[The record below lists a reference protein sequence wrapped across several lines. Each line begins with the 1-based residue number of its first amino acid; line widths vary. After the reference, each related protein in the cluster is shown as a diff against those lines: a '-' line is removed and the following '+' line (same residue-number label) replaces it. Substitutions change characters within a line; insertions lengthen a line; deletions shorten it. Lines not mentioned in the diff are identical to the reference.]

1 MDFFLS
7 STRDR
12 RTRFSNADWPE
23 AQPYF
28 LSNWVRYQ
36 TSRELT
42 VHLRGDAFRLAGNC
56 SSERR
61 FSGKSAPPHPASQAQ
76 FRSQSA
82 TVFASKRT
90 HVPMRNEGMRPAFAC
105 LKIVIRETAST
116 FASSS
121 AVNAWPVRSIWSAN
135 VMGVETS
142 EDGMVLPKQRDL
154 CFLGGLSR
162 MGERKPCLGSR
173 LRAALPAVLHR

>member
-1 MDFFLS
+1 M
-7 STRDR
+7 STN
-12 RTRFSNADWPE
+12 RTEGAWMARIL
-23 AQPYF
+23 AQRVNHAYC
-28 LSNWVRYQ
+28 
-36 TSRELT
+36 
-42 VHLRGDAFRLAGNC
+42 LR
-56 SSERR
+56 SH
-61 FSGKSAPPHPASQAQ
+61 SAAI
-76 FRSQSA
+76 FG
-82 TVFASKRT
+82 SKRT

-162 MGERKPCLGSR
+162 MGERKPCL
-173 LRAALPAVLHR
+173 